1 MPMTRMRSAHAV
13 IELDLRIADPA
24 WSQAIADLEK
34 TCQRAVEAGAMQVSA
49 SGEVSVLLTGNDEIR
64 SLNRDWRGKDK
75 ATDVLSFPADPI
87 DRPFLGDIAVAIGVA
102 QADATSRA
110 LTLPQH
116 LSHLLIH
123 GILHL
128 LGHDHIDD
136 TEAAEM
142 ETLEIAAL
150 ASLGWPN
157 PYS

>member
-1 MPMTRMRSAHAV
+1 M

-24 WSQAIADLEK
+24 WSQAIPDVNAI
-34 TCQRAVEAGAMQVSA
+34 CQNALEAGAKQVTA
-49 SGEVSVLLTGNDEIR
+49 TGEVSVLLTDNAEIQT
-64 SLNRDWRGKDK
+64 LNRDWRGKDK
-75 ATDVLSFPADPI
+75 ATDVLSFPSDPM

-102 QADATSRA
+102 QADAHARD

-123 GILHL
+123 GVLHL

-142 ETLEIAAL
+142 EALEIAAL
-150 ASLGWPN
+150 ASLGWPD